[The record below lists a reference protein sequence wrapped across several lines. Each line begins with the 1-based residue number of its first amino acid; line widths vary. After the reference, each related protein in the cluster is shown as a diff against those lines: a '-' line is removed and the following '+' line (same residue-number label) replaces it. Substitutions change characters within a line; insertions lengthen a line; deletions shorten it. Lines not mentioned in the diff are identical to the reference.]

1 MNEASEPTNS
11 VGFRRVATTG
21 VRAIDIAALAAVPVA
36 LVAVFA
42 LPASVREQFVFESA
56 APTVRAAYLSHF
68 VHRQELH
75 LFGNL
80 AVYLVVAPVT
90 YLLCV
95 LAGRRLLF
103 RATFV
108 TLLTAFPFALS
119 VMQLLFPR
127 QREILGFSGLNA
139 GLFGLL
145 CIAWV
150 AYVSEQFL
158 RSEST
163 QYAPALLFVICGG
176 IALITLP
183 ARAWR
188 LEIGLGSLAL
198 GGGYLL
204 LWLRNDWPDPARV
217 RQGLNRPGYAELAGA
232 GFGLIVSYPFVG
244 FRDIV
249 TVGTGVIDVYVHLL
263 GFALAFIVVYVYL
276 VLVT

>member
-1 MNEASEPTNS
+1 MTTASDTS
-11 VGFRRVATTG
+11 GGFLGVVTTEI
-21 VRAIDIAALAAVPVA
+21 RALDLAAIGVVPA
-36 LVAVFA
+36 FLIGVFA
-42 LPASVREQFVFESA
+42 LPTAVRERFVFENA

-68 VHRQELH
+68 VHRQQLH
-75 LFGNL
+75 LVGNL
-80 AVYLVVAPVT
+80 MVYLVVAPVT

-108 TLLTAFPFALS
+108 TLLTVFPFALS

-145 CIAWV
+145 CVAWV
-150 AYVSEQFL
+150 LYVSEQFL
-158 RSEST
+158 DPTST
-163 QYAPALLFVICGG
+163 RYAPAVLFVVCGA

-188 LEIGLGSLAL
+188 LEIGLGSLAV
-198 GGGYLL
+198 GVGYVL
-204 LWLRNDWPDPARV
+204 LWASNTRSDLTGIRQRV
-217 RQGLNRPGYAELAGA
+217 ARPGYPELAGT
-232 GFGLIVSYPFVG
+232 GVGLIVSYPFVG
-244 FRDIV
+244 FRRIV
-249 TVGTGVIDVYVHLL
+249 TSGTGVVDVYAHLL

-276 VLVT
+276 TVVE

>member
-1 MNEASEPTNS
+1 MTDTTRSTDDA
-11 VGFRRVATTG
+11 GFGRVATTEIRG
-21 VRAIDIAALAAVPVA
+21 LDLVALAVVPAV
-36 LVAVFA
+36 LVAVFT
-42 LPASVREQFVFESA
+42 LPPSVRERFVFEST

-68 VHRQELH
+68 VHRQQPH
-75 LFGNL
+75 LLGNVT
-80 AVYLVVAPVT
+80 VYLVVAPVT

-108 TLLTAFPFALS
+108 TLLIVFPFALS
-119 VMQLLFPR
+119 MMQLLFPR

-145 CIAWV
+145 CIAWI

-158 RSEST
+158 RSESIE
-163 QYAPALLFVICGG
+163 YAPALLFVICGVV
-176 IALITLP
+176 ALITLP

-188 LEIGLGSLAL
+188 LEIGLGSVAL
-198 GGGYLL
+198 GIGYLL
-204 LWLRNDWPDPARV
+204 LWIRSNRPDPARV
-217 RQGLNRPGYAELAGA
+217 RDGLNRPGYAELTGA
-232 GFGLIVSYPFVG
+232 GLGLIVSYPFVG

-249 TVGTGVIDVYVHLL
+249 TVGTGVIDVYIHLL

-276 VLVT
+276 ILVG

>member
-1 MNEASEPTNS
+1 MSTASTDLDEG
-11 VGFRRVATTG
+11 GFTQAATAEIRGVDVAA
-21 VRAIDIAALAAVPVA
+21 VVAVPVV

-42 LPASVREQFVFESA
+42 LPLGVREQFVFESA
-56 APTVRAAYLSHF
+56 APTIRTAYLSHF
-68 VHRQELH
+68 VHRQQLH

-108 TLLTAFPFALS
+108 TLLTVFPFALS

-145 CIAWV
+145 CVAWV
-150 AYVSEQFL
+150 VYVSKQFL
-158 RSEST
+158 SSEST
-163 QYAPALLFVICGG
+163 QYAPALLFLICGV
-176 IALITLP
+176 IALLTLP

-188 LEIGLGSLAL
+188 LEIGLGSVAL
-198 GGGYLL
+198 GIGYLL
-204 LWLRNDWPDPARV
+204 LWVRSDQPDGARI
-217 RQGLNRPGYAELAGA
+217 RRGLNRPGYAELAGA
-232 GFGLIVSYPFVG
+232 GLGLIVSYPFVG

-249 TVGTGVIDVYVHLL
+249 TVGTSVIDVYIHLL

-276 VLVT
+276 IVVE